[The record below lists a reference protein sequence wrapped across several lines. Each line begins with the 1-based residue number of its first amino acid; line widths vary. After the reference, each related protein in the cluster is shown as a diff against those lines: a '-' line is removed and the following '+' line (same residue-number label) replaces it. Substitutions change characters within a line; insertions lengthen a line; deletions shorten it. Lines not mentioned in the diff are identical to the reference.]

1 MFETNPWNCLAYA
14 GHGANPALC
23 KRRNVEQVPLSLL
36 LWEQVPLAF
45 PSLFLQAA
53 SWEPGPGCSCLFFL
67 NSQLPYRTVECLC
80 ACKQCLLQLAD
91 LQQPAGLLPGSL
103 HPQRCQ
109 GHLFMARWGKNIKL
123 AGDGRCDSAGHC
135 AKYGRYTLMDAET
148 SEVLHTEFVQV
159 RFCCCVI

>member
-1 MFETNPWNCLAYA
+1 MPGTVQKEECGTSSTVTASVGTSSAGIPIPFPTGCLL
-14 GHGANPALC
+14 GP
-23 KRRNVEQVPLSLL
+23 RS
-36 LWEQVPLAF
+36 W
-45 PSLFLQAA
+45 LQL
-53 SWEPGPGCSCLFFL
+53 PFFFFSFFFY
-67 NSQLPYRTVECLC
+67 SQLPYRIVECLC
-80 ACKQCLLQLAD
+80 ACKHCLLQLAD

-135 AKYGRYTLMDAET
+135 AKYGSYTLMDAET

>member
-1 MFETNPWNCLAYA
+1 MPGMQQTLHCAKGGMWNKFHCHCFCGNKFRWHSHPFSYRLPLGNLVLA
-14 GHGANPALC
+14 
-23 KRRNVEQVPLSLL
+23 
-36 LWEQVPLAF
+36 
-45 PSLFLQAA
+45 AA
-53 SWEPGPGCSCLFFL
+53 AFFL
-67 NSQLPYRTVECLC
+67 FYSQLPYRIVECLC
-80 ACKQCLLQLAD
+80 ACKHCLLQLAD

-135 AKYGRYTLMDAET
+135 AKYGSYTLMDAET